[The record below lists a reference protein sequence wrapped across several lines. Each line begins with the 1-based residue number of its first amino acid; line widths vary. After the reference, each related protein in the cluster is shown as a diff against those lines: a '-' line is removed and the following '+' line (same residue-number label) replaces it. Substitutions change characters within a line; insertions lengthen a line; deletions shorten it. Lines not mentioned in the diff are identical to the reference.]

1 MKKGKLIRALRRVKV
16 ETGSIVCMGCGHEH
30 GCSVH
35 GCAIINEAIA
45 QLQIADNSE
54 PVPKELKRAVQSI
67 VKWFEKAQ
75 NLKFVRKPVEYALY
89 HAWREM
95 DGENDER
102 AERKAD

>member
-1 MKKGKLIRALRRVKV
+1 MKKSELIKALRHLKEEVALWPC
-16 ETGSIVCMGCGHEH
+16 GGCGHEH

-54 PVPKELKRAVQSI
+54 PVQKELKRAVQSI

-95 DGENDER
+95 EGDNDE
-102 AERKAD
+102 